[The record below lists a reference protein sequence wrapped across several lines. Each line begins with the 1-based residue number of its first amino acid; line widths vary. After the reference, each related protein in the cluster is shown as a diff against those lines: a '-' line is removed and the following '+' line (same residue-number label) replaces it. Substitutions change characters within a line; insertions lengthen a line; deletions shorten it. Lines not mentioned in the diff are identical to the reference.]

1 MKLTEPEYQ
10 CIMNALNVVIECH
23 DEMLDMT
30 DLGISRD
37 NLKSLIGFEQFV
49 YDKLYKKYS
58 NKYSLKVRY
67 ELMQNPKDNP
77 KFVF

>member
-1 MKLTEPEYQ
+1 MQ
-10 CIMNALNVVIECH
+10 LNKDIIAARNV
-23 DEMLDMT
+23 
-30 DLGISRD
+30 
-37 NLKSLIGFEQFV
+37 
-49 YDKLYKKYS
+49 YKKYS